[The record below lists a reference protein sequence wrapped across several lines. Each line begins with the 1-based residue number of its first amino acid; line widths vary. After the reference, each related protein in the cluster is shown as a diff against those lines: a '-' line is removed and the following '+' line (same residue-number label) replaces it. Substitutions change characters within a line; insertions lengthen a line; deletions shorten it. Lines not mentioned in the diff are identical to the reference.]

1 VAHSDDKRCARLN
14 IIAHLLGSIDDKA
27 SLRVKARL
35 PERRKRG
42 NYREPDYP
50 YKLVPEEY

>member
-1 VAHSDDKRCARLN
+1 LN

>member
-27 SLRVKARL
+27 PPRVKARL

-42 NYREPDYP
+42 SYREPA
-50 YKLVPEEY
+50 